1 MPVVNIVNM
10 KNEKVGELELN
21 PLIFAATVNS
31 HLVHQV
37 VTAQMAGRRAGTH
50 AVKGRSQVRG
60 GGRKP
65 FRQKGTG
72 RARQGTSRAGQYR
85 GGGVVFGPVPRS
97 YVQKTPKKMK
107 RNALKGVLTG
117 KVNEG
122 SLIVLDNFD
131 MSEIKTKIF
140 IQTMEILDSINALI
154 ITDSENINLCKS
166 SRNVKGYK
174 LLHVDGLNCLDILKY
189 KKLILIKSSIPKI
202 EEALAA

>member
-1 MPVVNIVNM
+1 MSVVDIVNI

-50 AVKGRSQVRG
+50 AVKGRSQVSG

-72 RARQGTSRAGQYR
+72 RARQGTIRAVQYR
-85 GGGVVFGPVPRS
+85 GGGVAFGPVQRS
-97 YVQKTPKKMK
+97 YAQKTPKKMK
-107 RNALKGVLTG
+107 KNALKCVLTD

-122 SLIVLDNFD
+122 SLIVLDNFE

-140 IQTMEILDSINALI
+140 IQTMKTLDSINALI
-154 ITDSENINLCKS
+154 ITDSENINLYKS

-202 EEALAA
+202 EEALVA

>member
-1 MPVVNIVNM
+1 MPVVDIVNI

-21 PLIFAATVNS
+21 PQIFAATVSS

-37 VTAQMAGRRAGTH
+37 ITAQMAGRRAGTH
-50 AVKGRSQVRG
+50 AVKGRSDVRG

-72 RARQGTSRAGQYR
+72 RARQGTSRAAQYR
-85 GGGVVFGPVPRS
+85 GGGVAFGPVPRS
-97 YVQKTPKKMK
+97 YAQKTPKKMK
-107 RNALKGVLTG
+107 KNALKGVLTD

-131 MSEIKTKIF
+131 ISEIKTKIF
-140 IQTMEILDSINALI
+140 IQTMETLDSINALI
-154 ITDSENINLCKS
+154 VTDRDNINLYKS
-166 SRNVKGYK
+166 SRNVNGFK
-174 LLHVDGLNCLDILKY
+174 LLHVDGLNCLDVLKY
-189 KKLILIKSSIPKI
+189 KKLILIKSSIPNI